1 LAALALGGTVLT
13 DKHLFIAQRQPD
25 CRWPHREPNL
35 LAVIAKLEDKSF
47 MTDLSFSFP
56 PAMLD
61 WLEQRVA
68 QGDYVDAGDYLRD
81 LIRRDQQAAENDAA
95 WVRAMI
101 AEGEA
106 SGFIE
111 ADPAQVI
118 EDIIAEISAS
128 DA

>member
-1 LAALALGGTVLT
+1 
-13 DKHLFIAQRQPD
+13 
-25 CRWPHREPNL
+25 
-35 LAVIAKLEDKSF
+35 

-56 PAMLD
+56 PAMID

-68 QGDYVDAGDYLRD
+68 QGNYVDAGDYLRD
-81 LIRRDQQAAENDAA
+81 LIRRDQLAAEDDAA

>member
-1 LAALALGGTVLT
+1 
-13 DKHLFIAQRQPD
+13 
-25 CRWPHREPNL
+25 
-35 LAVIAKLEDKSF
+35 
-47 MTDLSFSFP
+47 MTDLSFSLP
-56 PAMLD
+56 SSLQSKLD
-61 WLEQRVA
+61 QRIA
-68 QGDYVDAGDYLRD
+68 AGGYLDTGEYLRD
-81 LIRRDQQAAENDAA
+81 LIRRDLAEADEDAA

-128 DA
+128 DG